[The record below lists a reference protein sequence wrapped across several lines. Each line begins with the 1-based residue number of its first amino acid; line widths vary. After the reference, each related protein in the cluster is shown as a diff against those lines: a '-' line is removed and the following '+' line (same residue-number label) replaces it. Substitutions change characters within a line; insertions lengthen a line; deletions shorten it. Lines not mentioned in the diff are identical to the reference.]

1 MESPEDRFPD
11 GSRETAFRT
20 GPETRSSVVCYHGA
34 VRPLNSLLM
43 ASRWLMI
50 VPVFSLVV
58 GGAYFAYL
66 TAYEVFKGVTA
77 GDPNTS
83 VLLLIHALDTSLLTA
98 VMILFALG
106 LFELFVGVI
115 DVPDGHPFRRALVIE
130 SLDDLKGKLA
140 TVLVMLLFVKFFEEA
155 QRLEAGNFM
164 DLVFLG
170 GGVALIGVGVW
181 LTRK

>member
-1 MESPEDRFPD
+1 M
-11 GSRETAFRT
+11 
-20 GPETRSSVVCYHGA
+20 
-34 VRPLNSLLM
+34 RPLNALLM

-66 TAYEVFKGVTA
+66 TAYDVFKGVTA
-77 GDPNTS
+77 DDQAKS
-83 VLLLIHALDTSLLTA
+83 VLLLIHALDSSLLTA

-106 LFELFVGVI
+106 LYELFIGVI
-115 DVPDGHPFRRALVIE
+115 DVPQDHPFRRVLVIE

-155 QRLEAGNFM
+155 QKLDAASFM
-164 DLVFLG
+164 DLLLLG
-170 GGVALIGVGVW
+170 GGVALIGAGLW